1 MSLTSPNNNRASKSQ
16 KMVWFIATTIMVIC
30 ALVLWGV
37 SSVAAYNKKLQEQK
51 IENEEVVEDTGE
63 VGQVSL
69 TQSIESLNEFED
81 DVAPIDYET
90 VIRDVNNYP
99 KEFKD
104 SKYLT
109 RYKGKWTLQV
119 MTVNEHSIIKD
130 YLDTRDDREKFAY
143 FRYLDEAGN
152 KKYVLTYDVMADA
165 QEAAGAIGQV
175 DFELPSSISVLPIE
189 IKRYIKRIDNYERA
203 EAVVNLSEEGQREI
217 KLVPTRRQV
226 PAARVTVPKVNDS
239 FANSSNAK
247 NMSSNLEQDNKVE
260 ANDTSLD
267 NPQNNNGE
275 DKTESTP
282 FNPQE
287 NNQNTNKN
295 AEGIKQNNINKPSS
309 DDALKDKIEQI
320 NEQSAKSTVEVKK
333 TVTTEASVKPEVAPN
348 KEEPAPKPFVPD
360 AVNLQ

>member
-1 MSLTSPNNNRASKSQ
+1 MSSFTPANSPINKNQ
-16 KMVWFIATTIMVIC
+16 KKVWLFATAIMAIF
-30 ALVLWGV
+30 AMVLWGV
-37 SSVAAYNKKLQEQK
+37 SSVAASNKKAEDEK
-51 IENEEVVEDTGE
+51 IKNEEVVEDTGE

-69 TQSIESLNEFED
+69 TQSIESLHEFED

-99 KEFKD
+99 EEFKD

-119 MTVNEHSIIKD
+119 MTVNEHSVIKD

-175 DFELPSSISVLPIE
+175 DFELPSNISVVPVE
-189 IKRYIKRIDNYERA
+189 VKRYIKHIDNYERA
-203 EAVVNLSEEGQREI
+203 EAVVDLSGEGHREI

-247 NMSSNLEQDNKVE
+247 NMSSNLEQDNKAE
-260 ANDTSLD
+260 ANDTSLE
-267 NPQNNNGE
+267 NTQNNNGE

-333 TVTTEASVKPEVAPN
+333 PVTTEATVKPEVAPN

-360 AVNLQ
+360 AVN